1 MSGIYWVEKLGVPF
15 QTQITTAASSA
26 EKPVHISLSLS
37 FPHPQSP
44 QGNVLAFPSQLGD
57 IIPPSC
63 PRSVSGHPA
72 RWACPKRL
80 PGVVSGRHPCQMPY
94 SLSIFSKISKTLTW
108 PWRPPPHSVYN
119 VSSRG
124 CSVSHLKVSTQQS
137 CCFKKV
143 KTIYMFL
150 CAKPASVRIYVF
162 HYLYMYNIV
171 ICFPSRYLFLS
182 GTSTIGSTYLSHT
195 HTALASPWNQPSI
208 RC

>member
-1 MSGIYWVEKLGVPF
+1 MYFHVRLASMLHQIQKKKKWVEFTEWRSWVYPFRLRSQRRRSLGREARP
-15 QTQITTAASSA
+15 
-26 EKPVHISLSLS
+26 SLSLS

-44 QGNVLAFPSQLGD
+44 RGNVLAFPSQLGD

-171 ICFPSRYLFLS
+171 CIIL
-182 GTSTIGSTYLSHT
+182 
-195 HTALASPWNQPSI
+195 
-208 RC
+208 